1 MCKVLVIFS
10 LLFSTL
16 TFAEMIGEFI
26 VDKRHFFNTGV
37 YDQQKAHSSFTFSPE
52 VFLENSEGIFHFKGK
67 LRKDNEDSERNL
79 IDIQELYIINILDE
93 REIKYGISKEFW
105 GVTETTH
112 RVDVINQT
120 DYTEAFDG
128 EEKLGQP
135 MIKISYERKWGLL
148 DIYALFGFRER
159 NFYGDKGRLRLPLSI
174 SEKGVIYSSSSK
186 NKRTD
191 FAIRWSNYFDNLDIA
206 ISHFSGTSREPI
218 FLPSHEKINALIP
231 RYDVIDQTGLE
242 IQYLIDS
249 LAIKAELISR
259 SGQGDRFSAA
269 TYGFEYTQV
278 GIFESR
284 TDLGWVV
291 ELNHDDRLESSP
303 YILGTRLSF
312 NDVDD
317 SQILSGFIVNN
328 KSKEIGFLLE
338 TSRRVGECCLLSVE
352 GIYFDDRDE
361 DNGQQK
367 LFQAIQK
374 DDFIRAEL
382 IYYF

>member
-1 MCKVLVIFS
+1 MN
-10 LLFSTL
+10 LLEFNEIWST
-16 TFAEMIGEFI
+16 AW
-26 VDKRHFFNTGV
+26 KCN
-37 YDQQKAHSSFTFSPE
+37 
-52 VFLENSEGIFHFKGK
+52 
-67 LRKDNEDSERNL
+67 
-79 IDIQELYIINILDE
+79 
-93 REIKYGISKEFW
+93 
-105 GVTETTH
+105 
-112 RVDVINQT
+112 
-120 DYTEAFDG
+120 
-128 EEKLGQP
+128 
-135 MIKISYERKWGLL
+135 
-148 DIYALFGFRER
+148 
-159 NFYGDKGRLRLPLSI
+159 
-174 SEKGVIYSSSSK
+174 
-186 NKRTD
+186 
-191 FAIRWSNYFDNLDIA
+191 
-206 ISHFSGTSREPI
+206 
-218 FLPSHEKINALIP
+218 
-231 RYDVIDQTGLE
+231 E

-303 YILGTRLSF
+303 YVLGTRLSF

-382 IYYF
+382 MYYF